1 MKKSYI
7 LAFCFALC
15 SCTKLQTLYGI
26 VVDKDTQ
33 KPLSEVY
40 VNLYNGRYHCCRTDS
55 TGFFKVREKCFPVN
69 GEKILVIDF
78 AKEGYER
85 AKHKANGETVVIELQ
100 KKNK

>member
-33 KPLSEVY
+33 KPLSNVY
-40 VNLYNGRYHCCRTDS
+40 VNLDDGIYHCCRTDS
-55 TGFFKVREKCFPVN
+55 TGIFKVRETSMRRDTVY
-69 GEKILVIDF
+69 IVDF

-85 AKHKANGETVVIELQ
+85 ARHKANGEIVVIELQ
-100 KKNK
+100 KKK